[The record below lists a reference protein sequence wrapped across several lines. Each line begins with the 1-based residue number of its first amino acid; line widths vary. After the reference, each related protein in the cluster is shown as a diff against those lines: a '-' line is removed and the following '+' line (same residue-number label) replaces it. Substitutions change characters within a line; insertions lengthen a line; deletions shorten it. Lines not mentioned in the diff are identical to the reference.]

1 VILTEVDEPGS
12 VERVANSIVQVLGL
26 PFEIGSAQSHVS
38 ASVGIAM
45 YPTDATDSHE
55 LLRMADLAM
64 YEAKDSGRNTYR
76 YFNDTNSDAH

>member
-1 VILTEVDEPGS
+1 
-12 VERVANSIVQVLGL
+12 
-26 PFEIGSAQSHVS
+26 
-38 ASVGIAM
+38 M

-76 YFNDTNSDAH
+76 YFKHPKNDTNSDAH